1 MLVVSLVLLGL
12 KLNAAGKDNP
22 NAVYLGLGSNIAPQV
37 NLPKAIALLRKS
49 VRILALSNVW
59 ESPPVSG
66 PGPNFLNAAA
76 LIHTRLSAEELRD
89 QVLRPIEARLGRV
102 RTPDPNA
109 PRTIDLDI
117 LIYDGQVIEADL
129 WHQAHLC
136 IPLAEINSDYTHPET
151 GEPISTIADRLAR
164 STPIHPH
171 PLLLNQE
178 QSSHN
183 GI

>member
-1 MLVVSLVLLGL
+1 MRVGSLVLLEL
-12 KLNAAGKDNP
+12 KLNAAGKDNLH
-22 NAVYLGLGSNIAPQV
+22 AVYLGLGSNIAPQV
-37 NLPKAIALLRKS
+37 NLPQAVALLRKS

-66 PGPNFLNAAA
+66 PGPIFLNAAA
-76 LIHTRLSAEELRD
+76 WIQTRLSVEDLRD
-89 QVLRPIEARLGRV
+89 RVLRPIEARLGRI

-109 PRTIDLDI
+109 PRTVDLDI
-117 LIYDGQVIEADL
+117 LIYDGRVIEADL

-136 IPLAEINSDYTHPET
+136 IPVAEINNGYTHPET
-151 GEPISTIADRLAR
+151 GEPIAVIADRLAR
-164 STPIHPH
+164 STPIRPH